1 MLSFSISTKAMHHC
15 ETQKNMCEEM
25 MVVVVLWEGSGPS
38 VLPSLAEPFCTKSG
52 VGYSSNNNYS
62 KLQDNTLPEF

>member
-52 VGYSSNNNYS
+52 VG
-62 KLQDNTLPEF
+62 LLE

>member
-25 MVVVVLWEGSGPS
+25 MVVVLWEGSGPS

-52 VGYSSNNNYS
+52 VG
-62 KLQDNTLPEF
+62 LLE